1 MVTVTILVVE
11 AAGGAT
17 TDEAPGW
24 PTGAVELVATGTSPP
39 AGTVTVMGPLP
50 PGAPAGM
57 VTVEN
62 SVAVRDTMMLDEMA
76 GASLTGQ
83 MVVLMPMVLVTRTV
97 LTAPEGSAEM
107 RDVSVAAGQLV
118 ISGAQEIMVLTVVAM
133 TVSVVKLAPSTT
145 VVEELAKG
153 GRIGVI
159 VGKAGRVRVP
169 LLTATELEAAT
180 RRELEEP
187 EAATAKVEEL
197 AAMLEERLTVTA
209 PPCGGAVT
217 VRFPGT
223 AIDAE
228 AEAEAALED
237 ALAEAE
243 APTGADEELAATA
256 LGTERVGTGKLPPL
270 LEADWLALDAPETPA
285 ASVED
290 VAAVAELTG
299 GDKAGY
305 VVAASPTGGTVTLRL
320 TAPDLVAELAAETDT
335 DTDAD
340 EAAPAMGG
348 NEMVGKAADE
358 AETGAD
364 EARPDADPD
373 LLDEA
378 EAEEEAAPATGGSK
392 SVGTADEAVTLTA
405 SARDVVCP
413 TRVEEETPLITADEI
428 ETDTYTTKSAYE
440 QYKGGL

>member
-1 MVTVTILVVE
+1 
-11 AAGGAT
+11 
-17 TDEAPGW
+17 
-24 PTGAVELVATGTSPP
+24 
-39 AGTVTVMGPLP
+39 
-50 PGAPAGM
+50 M

-62 SVAVRDTMMLDEMA
+62 SVAVRETMMLDEMA

-118 ISGAQEIMVLTVVAM
+118 ISGAHEMMVLTVVAM

-169 LLTATELEAAT
+169 LLAPMELDAAT

-187 EAATAKVEEL
+187 DAATAKVEEL

-217 VRFPGT
+217 VRLPGT
-223 AIDAE
+223 ATDAE
-228 AEAEAALED
+228 TEAEAALED
-237 ALAEAE
+237 KLAEAE
-243 APTGADEELAATA
+243 APAGADEELAATA
-256 LGTERVGTGKLPPL
+256 LDTEPLTLGTERVGTGKLPPL
-270 LEADWLALDAPETPA
+270 LEADWLALAAPETPT

-320 TAPDLVAELAAETDT
+320 TAPDLVTELAAETDT
-335 DTDAD
+335 DADAD
-340 EAAPAMGG
+340 
-348 NEMVGKAADE
+348 
-358 AETGAD
+358 
-364 EARPDADPD
+364 
-373 LLDEA
+373 
-378 EAEEEAAPATGGSK
+378 EAAPATGGSE
-392 SVGTADEAVTLTA
+392 SVGTADEAVTLAA

-413 TRVEEETPLITADEI
+413 TRVEEDAPLIAADEI
-428 ETDTYTTKSAYE
+428 ETDTCRTKSAYE
-440 QYKGGL
+440 RYKGRMCEKFRVFTYKIHQERCQ